1 MSPDR
6 LLRAVLEPVSAAP
19 LLLTLL
25 LFWVLGCL
33 GVALL
38 RLFTSDEANTFLLGL
53 LGALFIAGV
62 LLPAVLRYLLSLIEE
77 RALRRPLPVVGTE
90 HFMLFSQPRRL
101 FAVLLVMGWSYLFFA
116 VHRVTPP
123 AAAWL
128 VTGAAAVLL
137 PLQFSLLALT
147 DSPVQ
152 SVNPAALVR
161 LLRRLLPDW
170 LWLAAL
176 LLVAIVS
183 LRLLAAVDEGGYWRL
198 LLALYWLLAVANVCG
213 LLLARIDIAGETDIA
228 VPLPVA
234 PGRQAALD
242 QRQQQK
248 VLNHAYALLSRGN
261 LEGGFAHL
269 RESAG
274 AANEPLLVELAFFNA
289 MLGWSLPDVPLHY
302 ARELLP
308 RLLDAG
314 QHAIALKVTVQCLH
328 RNSRFRPR
336 PEDLPRLLAVAAQ
349 AGHED
354 VQRALK
360 S

>member
-1 MSPDR
+1 MNSGR
-6 LLRAVLEPVSAAP
+6 LLRALLEPVSSVP

-25 LFWVLGCL
+25 LFWLLGCF
-33 GVALL
+33 GIALL
-38 RLFTSDEANTFLLGL
+38 HLFTSDEAGTFLLGL

-62 LLPAVLRYLLSLIEE
+62 LLPAALRYLLALIEE
-77 RALRRPLPVVGTE
+77 RAVRRPLPVAATE

-101 FAVLLVMGWSYLFFA
+101 FAALLVAGWLALFSA
-116 VHRVTPP
+116 VDRISPL
-123 AAAWL
+123 AAWWFVIPL
-128 VTGAAAVLL
+128 VAVML

-152 SVNPAALVR
+152 SVNPVALAR

-170 LWLAAL
+170 LWLAPL
-176 LLVAIVS
+176 LLIAVLS
-183 LRLLAAVDEGGYWRL
+183 LRSFAAVDEGGYWSL
-198 LLALYWLLAVANVCG
+198 LLALYWLLVVANVCG
-213 LLLARIDIAGETDIA
+213 LLLTRIDIAAETDIA
-228 VPLPVA
+228 LPLPIT
-234 PGRQAALD
+234 PDRQAALD
-242 QRQQQK
+242 DRQQQK
-248 VLNHAYALLSRGN
+248 VLSHAYALLSRGN
-261 LEGGFAHL
+261 LDGGFAHL
-269 RESAG
+269 QEYADG
-274 AANEPLLVELAFFNA
+274 AYEPLLVQLAFFNA

-308 RLLDAG
+308 RLLDEG

-328 RNSRFRPR
+328 RNGRFRPR

-354 VQRALK
+354 VQRALQ